1 MAINDVAGEWV
12 YKMLFENFCVMSGFR
27 TLKPKKPKNL
37 KTFFSK
43 KSTSIP
49 ALGCAHTL
57 CLCDALLKLKLV
69 FCFRLYK
76 EHVICF
82 W

>member
-1 MAINDVAGEWV
+1 M
-12 YKMLFENFCVMSGFR
+12 
-27 TLKPKKPKNL
+27 
-37 KTFFSK
+37 
-43 KSTSIP
+43 SIP
-49 ALGCAHTL
+49 ALCCAHTL
-57 CLCDALLKLKLV
+57 CLCYVLLKLKLV